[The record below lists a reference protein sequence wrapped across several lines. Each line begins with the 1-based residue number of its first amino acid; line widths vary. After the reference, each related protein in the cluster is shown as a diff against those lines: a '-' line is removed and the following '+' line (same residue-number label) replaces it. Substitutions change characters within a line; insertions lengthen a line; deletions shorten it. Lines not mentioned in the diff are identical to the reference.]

1 MYKLL
6 AVFALIAVVSTQY
19 SPLPYKGH
27 HEEEYGPAKY
37 EFVYVVE
44 DPHTG
49 DFHSQQ
55 EQRDGDHVQGQYSLH
70 EADGTVRIVK
80 YSDDGHGFNAVVE
93 KQGHPSEASVT
104 YKKTVVA
111 PAPYNYYH
119 H

>member
-1 MYKLL
+1 MFKIFAIACLVVASC
-6 AVFALIAVVSTQY
+6 AVQNNHY
-19 SPLPYKGH
+19 EPH
-27 HEEEYGPAKY
+27 HEEQHGPAKY
-37 EFVYVVE
+37 EFAYGIQ

-55 EQRDGDHVQGQYSLH
+55 EHRDGDHVQGQYSLH

-93 KQGHPSEASVT
+93 KEGHPTEAPV
-104 YKKTVVA
+104 YKKIVA
-111 PAPYNYYH
+111 AAPEYHQYH